1 VSLFFARPPRVLVQ
15 GITGREARMVVA
27 HTVAY
32 GTGIVAGVT
41 PGRGGGSVEGVPVF
55 DTVAEAESELG
66 PLDATL
72 VSVPPLATLD
82 AAAEAIEAGVGLVVI
97 ATENVP
103 RHDAM
108 RLLAL
113 GREAGVSVVGP
124 NSVGVLEPGLRVK
137 LGAVGGER
145 PERAFAPGRVGI
157 VSRSGGLAAE
167 VALQLK
173 RRGLGVSTALSI
185 GGDALI
191 GTTPADAVGRFA
203 VDGETD
209 AVVCVGEP
217 GTTLE
222 ERLADTLEDIRP
234 AKPLV
239 ALVLGRFVSEFPR
252 GMVFGHAAA
261 VVEGMR
267 GDPAAKV
274 RRLEEAGAL
283 VADSLDDAVRM
294 VEQAIGREPVL

>member
-1 VSLFFARPPRVLVQ
+1 VSLFFESPPRVVVQ

-27 HTVAY
+27 HTLTY
-32 GTGIVAGVT
+32 GTDVAAGVT
-41 PGRGGGSVEGVPVF
+41 PGRGGDAVEGVPVF
-55 DTVAEAESELG
+55 DTID
-66 PLDATL
+66 DATATRGPFDASL

-82 AAAEAIEAGVGLVVI
+82 AVAEAVAAEIGLIVV

-113 GREAGVSVVGP
+113 ARDAGATVVGP
-124 NSVGVLEPGLRVK
+124 NSVGVLEPGIRVK
-137 LGAVGGER
+137 LGAIGGQR
-145 PERAFAPGRVGI
+145 PARAFAPGRVGV

-167 VALQLK
+167 VGLQLQ
-173 RRGLGVSTALSI
+173 RSGIGVSTALSI

-191 GTTPADAVGRFA
+191 GMTPAETIRRFA
-203 VDGETD
+203 DDPETD
-209 AVVCVGEP
+209 AVIYVGEP
-217 GTTLE
+217 GTSLE
-222 ERLADTLEDIRP
+222 ERLADTLEELP
-234 AKPLV
+234 AAKPLV
-239 ALVLGRFVSEFPR
+239 ALVLGRFVTDFPR

-261 VVEGMR
+261 VVEGKR

-283 VADSLDDAVRM
+283 VAESLDAAVRL